1 MAAASVIRV
10 DGKGPVGVGSRR
22 VPIDQP
28 APTFRFGRFT
38 LDCAARQVIA
48 DGAPVHLT
56 PKAFDLLALLVK
68 EAPRVVTKAE
78 LHSHLWPDSFV
89 SDASLLGLVKEV
101 RRALNDEGD
110 GTLIRTAHR
119 VGYAFAAPLDPGP
132 SAAKPSTAWVM
143 VGDVC
148 VPLTE
153 GENLIGRDAACAVR
167 VDLLGISRRH
177 ARIVVSGLNATI
189 DDLGSKNGTMLD
201 GEPVARVTALREG
214 DQVQVGGVI
223 VRFHFSATTP
233 PKETVPTGGDR
244 ATKRRTKR
252 AEADI
257 VH

>member
-1 MAAASVIRV
+1 M
-10 DGKGPVGVGSRR
+10 
-22 VPIDQP
+22 PIDQP
-28 APTFRFGRFT
+28 PPTVRFGRFA
-38 LDCAARQVIA
+38 LDRAARQLTA
-48 DGAPVHLT
+48 DGVPVHLT

-101 RRALNDEGD
+101 RRALNDDGEGA
-110 GTLIRTAHR
+110 LIRTAHR
-119 VGYAFAAPLDPGP
+119 VGYAFAAPLDLGPTVDKP
-132 SAAKPSTAWVM
+132 SAAWVM

-167 VDLLGISRRH
+167 VDLQGISRRH
-177 ARIVVSGLNATI
+177 ARIVVSGLDATI
-189 DDLGSKNGTMLD
+189 EDLDSKNGTTLD

-214 DQVQVGGVI
+214 DQIQVGGVI
-223 VRFHFSATTP
+223 VRFHFSTATS
-233 PKETVPTGGDR
+233 PKETVPTGGDE
-244 ATKRRTKR
+244 AGKRRPKR
-252 AEADI
+252 PQADI

>member
-1 MAAASVIRV
+1 MPSV
-10 DGKGPVGVGSRR
+10 
-22 VPIDQP
+22 QP
-28 APTFRFGRFT
+28 ASHIRFGRFT
-38 LDCAARQVIA
+38 LDPAARQVTA

-101 RRALNDEGD
+101 RRALNDDGEGA
-110 GTLIRTAHR
+110 LIRTAHR
-119 VGYAFAAPLDPGP
+119 VGYAFAAPLDLGPTVDKP
-132 SAAKPSTAWVM
+132 SAAWVM

-177 ARIVVSGLNATI
+177 ARIVVSGLDATI
-189 DDLGSKNGTMLD
+189 EDLGSKNGTMLD
-201 GEPVARVTALREG
+201 GEPLARVTALREG
-214 DQVQVGGVI
+214 DQIQVGGVI
-223 VRFHFSATTP
+223 VRFHFSNTKTP
-233 PKETVPTGGDR
+233 PKETLPTGGD
-244 ATKRRTKR
+244 AVTKRRPKR

>member
-1 MAAASVIRV
+1 M
-10 DGKGPVGVGSRR
+10 
-22 VPIDQP
+22 PIDQP
-28 APTFRFGRFT
+28 PPTVRFGRFA
-38 LDCAARQVIA
+38 LDRAARQLTA
-48 DGAPVHLT
+48 DRAPVHLT

-101 RRALNDEGD
+101 RRAMNDEGD

-119 VGYAFAAPLDPGP
+119 VGYAFAASVEPGP
-132 SAAKPSTAWVM
+132 SGSGQSAAWAM

-148 VPLTE
+148 VPLRE
-153 GENLIGRDAACAVR
+153 GENLIGRDPACAIR

-177 ARIVVSGLNATI
+177 ARIVVSGRDATI
-189 DDLGSKNGTMLD
+189 EDLGSKNGTMLD
-201 GEPVARVTALREG
+201 GEPVERATALREG
-214 DQVQVGGVI
+214 DQIQVGGVI